1 MHRIRSEYT
10 SMQIGAMSRPE
21 GGVSFSVWAPHA
33 ERVTLE
39 LEAPGRRSVS
49 MQPAGGG
56 VWHAEVRDAGPGAR
70 YRYRLDDTE
79 PLPDPVSRY
88 QPEGVHGPSEV
99 VGLLAAPDDAGNR
112 YRGVPLD
119 ELVLYELHLGTFTP
133 EGTAEAAIARLDDL
147 VKLGVTAIE
156 IMPVAAFP
164 GERNWGYDGVG
175 LFAVHR
181 AYGGPQGLRK
191 LVAAAHARGLSVFLD
206 VVYNHLGPEG
216 NYLARFGPYFTAR
229 YVTPW
234 GEAVNFDGPGSD
246 HVREFFIQN
255 ALYWLEVLGF
265 DGLRLDAVE
274 QIYDMS
280 AYPFLSELSDR
291 VAELSERS
299 GRRRYLIAE
308 SDLNDAR
315 MISPRELHGH
325 AMDAQWCD
333 DFHHAVHA
341 MLTGEREEYYR
352 DFGSLRDLAK
362 AFEDGF
368 VYTGQYSPYRK
379 RRFGNSTAGLSS
391 KRFVVCVQNHD
402 QVGNRM
408 LGERFTQLLSA
419 PQRRL
424 AAATMLFSPFVPMLF
439 MGEEYAEEA
448 PFQYFVHHSD
458 PQLIKAVRE
467 GRAQEFAE
475 FHDQGQAPDPQHE
488 DTFRRSRLNWDLRE
502 QRGHRELL
510 AFYRDALALRRA
522 HPALGTTARDST
534 ALRTQ
539 LRAGESVLMVERG
552 SSRAGVLLLF
562 NYCEE
567 ARSVSL
573 PPADTGFVVL
583 LASDDPRYADA
594 DAAAHRSKAG
604 AAAAPAG
611 ATERAKA
618 GDRLSGGERL
628 TLGPW
633 SALVLETA
641 PETENEPGQATAKER

>member
-1 MHRIRSEYT
+1 MHRSRSEHM

-21 GGVSFSVWAPHA
+21 GGVSFSVWAPRA

-79 PLPDPVSRY
+79 PLPDPASRH

-99 VGLLAAPDDAGNR
+99 VELPAYRDDAENR
-112 YRGVPLD
+112 YQGVPLD

-133 EGTAEAAIARLDDL
+133 EGTAEAAISRLDDL
-147 VKLGVTAIE
+147 VELGITAIE

-175 LFAVHR
+175 LFAAHR

-191 LVAAAHARGLSVFLD
+191 LVAAAHARGLAVYLD

-246 HVREFFIQN
+246 QVREFFFQN
-255 ALYWLEVLGF
+255 ALYWLEELGF

-291 VAELSERS
+291 VADLSERS

-315 MISPRELHGH
+315 MISPRALHGH
-325 AMDAQWCD
+325 AMDGQWCD

-352 DFGSLRDLAK
+352 DFGRLRDLAK

-368 VYTGQYSPYRK
+368 VYTGQYSPYRQ
-379 RRFGNSTAGLSS
+379 RCFGNSTAGLPT

-408 LGERFTQLLSA
+408 HGERFTQLLSA

-458 PQLIKAVRE
+458 PGLIQAVRE

-475 FHDQGQAPDPQHE
+475 FHDRGEAPDPQDE

-510 AFYRDALALRRA
+510 AFYREALALRRA
-522 HPALGTTARDST
+522 HPALGPTGACPATV
-534 ALRTQ
+534 RTQ
-539 LRAGESVLMVERG
+539 LRADERVLMVERG

-562 NYCEE
+562 NYCDEWC
-567 ARSVSL
+567 SVGL
-573 PPADTGFVVL
+573 PPTATGYVVS
-583 LASDDPRYADA
+583 LASDDPRYAGA
-594 DAAAHRSKAG
+594 DAAAHASTAGGGSARAKA
-604 AAAAPAG
+604 
-611 ATERAKA
+611 EKRAKA
-618 GDRLSGGERL
+618 GDRLSGGDRL

-641 PETENEPGQATAKER
+641 PGQASAEER